1 MGRLGG
7 GQRSLPGQ
15 PLKGKTGLEGGG
27 RGRWEGLF
35 RLGQG
40 QPGWGSE
47 EERKAG
53 L

>member
-15 PLKGKTGLEGGG
+15 QLKGKTGLEGGG

-35 RLGQG
+35 GLGQG